1 MYVSNVLQE
10 PLPVIVSCVEEIGP
24 PFRVHPHK
32 LLGNDC
38 SDDGVCRVKLLP
50 ENNMTHEFNNL
61 KLQCV
66 RKDDIIH
73 ELAKRQHS
81 NVDPFNQGFDH
92 ASKMETINLHSVR
105 VCFEVD
111 TTVLGP
117 QFNVSPPVVSNVI
130 QNEKKYCNLRIV
142 HSSRNH
148 FSVEGGQKVIILLN
162 RNVSKDHTT
171 AYLTLKN
178 NSMPNFFCS
187 MANS

>member
-50 ENNMTHEFNNL
+50 ENNMTHEFNHL

-81 NVDPFNQGFDH
+81 NVDPFNQGFEH
-92 ASKMETINLHSVR
+92 ASKMERRRQTHTSFQMKKQRMEECNCNTA
-105 VCFEVD
+105 VCLSD
-111 TTVLGP
+111 TQHHLRHAMHANP
-117 QFNVSPPVVSNVI
+117 Q
-130 QNEKKYCNLRIV
+130 
-142 HSSRNH
+142 
-148 FSVEGGQKVIILLN
+148 
-162 RNVSKDHTT
+162 
-171 AYLTLKN
+171 
-178 NSMPNFFCS
+178 
-187 MANS
+187 